1 MKWEQILPFLLDG
14 QNVGP
19 QYLAQIQGSVL
30 SGDDILAK

>member
-30 SGDDILAK
+30 SDDDTLPR